1 MTDPRIQARRVRVE
15 RQRGH
20 RRLSILLGAIVAAGA
35 AAGAVAIAH
44 SSLFSARTVVIAGA
58 VQTPRSEILGVTG
71 LDREPPLIDVNT
83 GAMQRRLE
91 RLPWVKSASV
101 HLDWPSTVAI
111 AVVERIPVA
120 ATALPAGEYALLDST
135 GRVLADQAIAAFGTS
150 PRCRAGSPWLAGQL
164 ARSLGSTVARR
175 RRPAPRVAP
184 APFAGDRR
192 LRRRRCRL
200 APKGRLEGR
209 RR

>member
-20 RRLSILLGAIVAAGA
+20 RRLSIVLGAIVAAGA

-71 LDREPPLIDVNT
+71 LNREPPLIDVNT

-91 RLPWVKSASV
+91 RLPWVASASV
-101 HLDWPSTVAI
+101 HVDWPSTVAI

-120 ATALPAGEYALLDST
+120 ATALRRGSTHSSTRPAGSSRISHRGLRHFPSL
-135 GRVLADQAIAAFGTS
+135 
-150 PRCRAGSPWLAGQL
+150 PCREFL
-164 ARSLGSTVARR
+164 ARRAARS
-175 RRPAPRVAP
+175 
-184 APFAGDRR
+184 
-192 LRRRRCRL
+192 
-200 APKGRLEGR
+200 
-209 RR
+209 